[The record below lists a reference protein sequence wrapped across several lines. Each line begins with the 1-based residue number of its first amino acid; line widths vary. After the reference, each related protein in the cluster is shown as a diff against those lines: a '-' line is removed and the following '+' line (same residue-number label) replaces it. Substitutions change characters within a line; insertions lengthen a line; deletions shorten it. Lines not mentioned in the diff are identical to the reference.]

1 MHEIGFELQR
11 KVLLTVGFFF
21 FFVLF
26 FFFLKLVAWPGE
38 CEVVTILGMHWLT
51 ARASAIVIC
60 VASSEC
66 EEQ

>member
-26 FFFLKLVAWPGE
+26 FFFFEVGCMAWR
-38 CEVVTILGMHWLT
+38 V
-51 ARASAIVIC
+51 
-60 VASSEC
+60 
-66 EEQ
+66 